1 MTNLYKFQ
9 GVQTTVTTDRD
20 GALVGFYR
28 GTPVA
33 RLAGDVVTLKTGGW
47 KSRTTKVR
55 MNQFANN
62 FTNGGFKVY
71 QRDYEWLV
79 MVDGGTEPLVF
90 LGDELTFKL
99 GA

>member
-1 MTNLYKFQ
+1 
-9 GVQTTVTTDRD
+9 
-20 GALVGFYR
+20 
-28 GTPVA
+28 
-33 RLAGDVVTLKTGGW
+33 
-47 KSRTTKVR
+47 

>member
-9 GVQTTVTTDRD
+9 GVETTTTTDRD

-33 RLAGDVVTLKTGGW
+33 RLAGNVVTLNTGGW
-47 KSRTTKVR
+47 FSRTTKVR
-55 MNQFANN
+55 MNQFSHH
-62 FTNGGFKVY
+62 FTNGSYGVY
-71 QRDYEWLV
+71 QKKGQWF
-79 MVDGGTEPLVF
+79 VDVNGQTLQFNGNS
-90 LGDELTFKL
+90 LTFQL